1 MEYNYVRISDFWD
14 VIKSIED
21 NEINNKLLTAS
32 ANLLNK
38 HHVIMDVDNKKQLVE
53 DMHKLLIFV
62 SSCYVEMFDRWL
74 QTGIIRWN
82 DEPD

>member
-14 VIKSIED
+14 AIKSIED
-21 NEINNKLLTAS
+21 NEINNKLLLAS

-38 HHVIMDVDNKKQLVE
+38 HHVIMNVDNKRQLAE

-62 SSCYVEMFDRWL
+62 SSCYVEMFDRWS
-74 QTGIIRWN
+74 QTGIIMWN